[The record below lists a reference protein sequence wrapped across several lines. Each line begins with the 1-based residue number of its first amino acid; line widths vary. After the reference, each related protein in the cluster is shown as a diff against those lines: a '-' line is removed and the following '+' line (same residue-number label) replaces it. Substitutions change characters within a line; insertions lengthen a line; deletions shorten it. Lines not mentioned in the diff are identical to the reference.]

1 MGSDIF
7 FRCGSSRRSG
17 SGSSGSGIRQPEN
30 RFSPGSG
37 KANGRT
43 GDTPSA
49 VKAKYRNASILG
61 GNRVVF
67 NVKGNTYRLVVKIK
81 YAYRVVY
88 VRFVGTHAEYDAVN
102 AKEV

>member
-1 MGSDIF
+1 MRVLAKKRLREFWERHLAARGPLVAW
-7 FRCGSSRRSG
+7 FREVEREDWG
-17 SGSSGSGIRQPEN
+17 
-30 RFSPGSG
+30 
-37 KANGRT
+37 
-43 GDTPSA
+43 TPAA
-49 VKAKYRNASILG
+49 VKARYPNASILG
-61 GNRVVF
+61 GDRVVF